1 MTRTNDRPAERC
13 AAVVTAALSGGEDD
27 VRAALADLTQ
37 SELSRLRNALR
48 LSADLAEDRRK
59 ILWRQR

>member
-1 MTRTNDRPAERC
+1 MTKPTDRLADRLT
-13 AAVVTAALSGGEDD
+13 AVLTAALSGGEDD
-27 VRAALADLTQ
+27 IRTALADLNP

-59 ILWRQR
+59 ILWRTR

>member
-1 MTRTNDRPAERC
+1 MTHRTSQAAERC
-13 AAVVTAALSGGEDD
+13 AAVLTAALSGGEDD
-27 VRAALADLTQ
+27 VRAALADLNQ

-48 LSADLAEDRRK
+48 LSADLAEQRRK